1 MFTRILYATDGSD
14 QARKALDYTRE
25 LATLM
30 NAEII
35 VVHAYASISD
45 ILGEPEHDRVL
56 QRRLDAAT
64 DVLEEAAGALEV
76 TGIPVVRELL
86 EGPMAEAILR
96 VAKVRE
102 CDLIV
107 VGARGLSDLQGLL
120 LGSVSHKVIQH
131 AACPVLVVR

>member
-14 QARKALDYTRE
+14 HARKALDYAHE
-25 LATLM
+25 LATM
-30 NAEII
+30 MKAEVI

-64 DVLEEAAGALEV
+64 EVLEEAAGALESA
-76 TGIPVVRELL
+76 GIPVVSELL

-96 VAKVRE
+96 VAEVRQ

>member
-14 QARKALDYTRE
+14 HARKALDYTRE

-30 NAEII
+30 KAEVI

-45 ILGEPEHDRVL
+45 ILGEPEYDRVL
-56 QRRLDAAT
+56 QRRLEAAT
-64 DVLEEAAGALEV
+64 EVLEEAAGALEAA
-76 TGIPVVRELL
+76 GIPVVRELL

-96 VAKVRE
+96 VAEVRE